1 MAKMEGAR
9 APPRVSAAGR
19 PASVRLKGGLTSTG
33 IQFRVARDAG
43 SKRPVSAVLSWR
55 YPVVVAAI
63 AGGYYAAAQGGE
75 ALLLTGPAGAFWPAT
90 GVGIAVLYLGG
101 LRWWPGVL
109 LGDLLSREF
118 AQLPDAVAVAETVGN
133 FARAMVAVLILLR
146 LIGPRAAMNRL
157 EHVAAVGVAVAVG
170 AAISA
175 TVAMVSLTL
184 GDVIQPS
191 EMGAVWRSWWLGDI
205 SGGLVVVPLA
215 MAWAY
220 PRAFTVRKRRIVEG
234 ALMLAAVFGLSMVA
248 LSGEQPL
255 TYIVFPA
262 LIWAALRFGPPGAT
276 VAVAIAAGIAVWS
289 TANELGAFVEHS
301 ASDSALNLQL
311 YITFA
316 ALTTLSLAAIVSER
330 RAAAIELAHSRARI
344 VAAGA
349 RERRRLEAELHDS
362 AQNRLIALLVRL
374 GLAREAAEEA
384 SPALVRTLD
393 AVIEDAKAAG
403 DELRRIAH
411 GILPPLLA
419 SEGLAPALQA
429 ESLHTLIGVR
439 VTDTGVGRSHPD
451 LELLVYLCCLE
462 AIQNAAKHAGPGA
475 SVAVSLRRE
484 NGELSFSVT
493 DTGRGFD
500 LAAVTTGAGLAS
512 VRDRIDTVRGRVDVV
527 TAPGRGTTVA
537 GAVPWPLR
545 PQKRAT
551 PT

>member
-43 SKRPVSAVLSWR
+43 PKRPVSAVLSWR

-90 GVGIAVLYLGG
+90 GVGIVVLYLGG

-118 AQLPDAVAVAETVGN
+118 TELPLGVALAETAGN
-133 FARAMVAVLILLR
+133 VARAVVATVILLR
-146 LIGPRAAMNRL
+146 LIGPRAAMDRL
-157 EHVAAVGVAVAVG
+157 KDVGAVLVAVAAG
-170 AAISA
+170 EGLSA
-175 TVAMVSLTL
+175 TVAMLSLRL
-184 GDVIQPS
+184 GDVIQTS
-191 EMGAVWRSWWLGDI
+191 EMGVFWRSWWLGGI
-205 SGGLVVVPLA
+205 SGGLVVVPLVL
-215 MAWAY
+215 AWSHAHLSE
-220 PRAFTVRKRRIVEG
+220 RWKRRVVEG
-234 ALMLAAVFGLSMVA
+234 ALMLAAVAALSVVA
-248 LSGEQPL
+248 LLPEQPL

-262 LIWAALRFGPPGAT
+262 FIWAALRFGPRGAT
-276 VAVAIAAGIAVWS
+276 VAIAVAAGIAVWT
-289 TANELGAFVEHS
+289 TANELGAFAEHD
-301 ASDSALNLQL
+301 ATASALNLQL
-311 YITFA
+311 YIVFS
-316 ALTTLSLAAIVSER
+316 ALTTFCLAAIVSER
-330 RAAAIELAHSRARI
+330 RRAASQLADSRARI

-374 GLAREAAEEA
+374 GLARDAAEEA
-384 SPALVRTLD
+384 SPALVPTLD

-419 SEGLAPALQA
+419 SEGLAPALRA
-429 ESLHTLIGVR
+429 ESLHSAIGVR
-439 VTDTGVGRSHPD
+439 VTDGGVARSHPD
-451 LELLVYLCCLE
+451 LELSVYLCCLE

-475 SVAVSLRRE
+475 SVAVSLRHE

-493 DTGRGFD
+493 DTGSGFD
-500 LAAVTTGAGLAS
+500 LAAVTSGAGLAS
-512 VRDRIDTVRGRVDVV
+512 VRDRLDAVVGRVDVV

-537 GAVPWPLR
+537 GVVPWPPR
-545 PQKRAT
+545 PR
-551 PT
+551 